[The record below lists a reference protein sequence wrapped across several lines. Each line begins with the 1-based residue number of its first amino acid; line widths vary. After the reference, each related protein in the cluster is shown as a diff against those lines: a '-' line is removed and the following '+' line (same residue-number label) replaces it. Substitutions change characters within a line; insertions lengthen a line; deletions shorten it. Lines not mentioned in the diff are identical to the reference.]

1 MQSILVTG
9 GAGFIGSNF
18 VRYMLSTYSTYRI
31 IVLDALTYAGNRE
44 NLVDVESNSR
54 FEFHHGDIRD
64 KAIVDTLMS
73 RVDAVVNFAA
83 ETHVDRSIHEAGEFI
98 STDVFGT
105 FVLLE
110 AAKKFNIERY
120 LQVSTDE
127 VYGSIEQ
134 GSFHET
140 SPISPSSPYSASKAA
155 GDMLARSYFAT
166 YRLPVLI
173 TRGSNTF
180 GPYQFP
186 EKLVPLF
193 VTNAIDDLPLPLY
206 GDGKNVRDWLYILD
220 HCTAIDT
227 VLHHGKPGEIYNIGG
242 GNERQNIAITY
253 IILQHLRK
261 PETLIQP
268 VKDRLGH
275 DRRYSVNSDKL
286 KMLGWNPSHDFQTAL
301 KETIDWYAHHQSWW
315 RRLKERNEEFRRF
328 YAKNYQP
335 I

>member
-18 VRYMLSTYSTYRI
+18 VRYMLNTYSDYRI

-44 NLVDVESNSR
+44 NLADIENNPH

-64 KAIVDTLMS
+64 KAIVNTLML
-73 RVDAVVNFAA
+73 RVDAVINLAA

-110 AAKKFNIERY
+110 AAKKHKIERY
-120 LQVSTDE
+120 VQISTDE

-134 GSFHET
+134 GSFYET
-140 SPISPSSPYSASKAA
+140 SPLSPSSPYSASKAG
-155 GDMLARSYFAT
+155 GDMLARSYFVT
-166 YRLPVLI
+166 YGLPVLI

-186 EKLVPLF
+186 EKLIPLF
-193 VTNAIDDLPLPLY
+193 VTNAIDNIPLPLY
-206 GDGKNVRDWLYILD
+206 GDGKNVRDWLYVLD
-220 HCTAIDT
+220 HCTAIDM
-227 VLHHGKPGEIYNIGG
+227 VLHHGKPGEVYNIGG
-242 GNERQNIAITY
+242 GNERQNIYITHM
-253 IILQHLRK
+253 ILQHLHK

-275 DRRYSVNSDKL
+275 DKRYSVNSDKI
-286 KMLGWNPSHDFQTAL
+286 KTLGWKPSYDFEAAL
-301 KETIDWYAHHQSWW
+301 KETIDWYIRNQSWW
-315 RRLKERNEEFRRF
+315 RKLKERNEEFKRF

-335 I
+335 V